1 MNEGVKN
8 VELSDVEETALLT
21 LYAKA
26 IESQSKDPILK
37 DEKAEEMVRKIDA
50 MLEDRTSAMA
60 LQLKN
65 RTIDRRLV
73 IYHALRTKK
82 YDEYAQDF
90 LTRNPAGTVVNI
102 GCGMDTRFFR
112 VDNGKLNFFDLDLP
126 QMITFKKKMLKETKR
141 YRMIGQSV
149 LEIDWMD
156 RISEL
161 QKPVIFLAEGVFM
174 YLPEEDVKSLVL
186 EMQKRFPGC
195 ELVCELT
202 NLIWVEG
209 FLGKLSSL
217 KMKSRAKIGGSAGFQ
232 FGVSDACEL
241 ETWHEGIE
249 LIEKWFYMDSDHPK
263 LGWLRIFRNWRLIKN
278 TQYTVRY
285 RLNA

>member
-126 QMITFKKKMLKETKR
+126 QMITFKKKMLKE
-141 YRMIGQSV
+141 S
-149 LEIDWMD
+149 
-156 RISEL
+156 
-161 QKPVIFLAEGVFM
+161 
-174 YLPEEDVKSLVL
+174 
-186 EMQKRFPGC
+186 
-195 ELVCELT
+195 
-202 NLIWVEG
+202 
-209 FLGKLSSL
+209 
-217 KMKSRAKIGGSAGFQ
+217 
-232 FGVSDACEL
+232 
-241 ETWHEGIE
+241 
-249 LIEKWFYMDSDHPK
+249 
-263 LGWLRIFRNWRLIKN
+263 
-278 TQYTVRY
+278 
-285 RLNA
+285 